1 MGVVIVSGGIGAG
14 KSTVGAYLARRG
26 YLVVDADDAARETAA
41 PGGPVWGAV
50 VDAFG
55 TAALAE
61 DGTLDRAF
69 LAGVVFRDTSARRRL
84 EAITHPA
91 ILQRLREQLAA
102 SGDPWAFAT
111 VPLYRPELREL
122 LGASVVWAVVADPAV
137 ALRRLVTTRAMTEE
151 DARRRLDAQVGNDE
165 RAAWAD
171 VVIAND
177 GSLPELHA
185 AVDRALAELVGA

>member
-14 KSTVGAYLARRG
+14 KSTVGAYLEKRG
-26 YLVVDADDAARETAA
+26 YLVVDADDAARETAE
-41 PGGPVWGAV
+41 PGGPVWTAV

-55 TAALAE
+55 TAALAG

-69 LAGVVFRDTSARRRL
+69 LAGVVFRDASARRRL

-102 SGDPWAFAT
+102 AAGPWAFAA

-137 ALRRLVTTRAMTEE
+137 ALQRLVTSRAMSED
-151 DARRRLDAQVGNDE
+151 DARRRLEAQVGNDVRE
-165 RAAWAD
+165 AWAD

-177 GSLPELHA
+177 GSISELRA
-185 AVDRALAELVGA
+185 AVDRALAELVDA